1 MNGYFCFLS
10 QGLISSKR
18 MRVLGLSAGF
28 FFLCFFSVGETKS
41 YKVILGYES
50 QEMEIYL
57 SPGRVVPPHSEM
69 PLPSS
74 AQLNS
79 AFPSPKS
86 VQTVV
91 PGTNPTPNANLPEG
105 IPYEFPKMAGFE
117 FPPGFFDT
125 LTPQSIE
132 AALNSTG
139 RKILSGVTFEFD
151 SFDLTPSSEPAL
163 EAVLG
168 YLQSNPGVRIII
180 EGHCDT
186 SGDTS
191 LNPAL
196 SQNRANSVKAWLES
210 RGADGSLLTAI
221 GRSDSI
227 PIADNGTPE
236 GQALNRRVELVK
248 E

>member
-1 MNGYFCFLS
+1 MEFHLPLGRNVPLNG
-10 QGLISSKR
+10 
-18 MRVLGLSAGF
+18 
-28 FFLCFFSVGETKS
+28 
-41 YKVILGYES
+41 
-50 QEMEIYL
+50 
-57 SPGRVVPPHSEM
+57 EM

-74 AQLNS
+74 PQLEA
-79 AFPSPKS
+79 AFPPPKNI
-86 VQTVV
+86 QTVV
-91 PGTNPTPNANLPEG
+91 PVVNPIPVPPFREG
-105 IPYEFPKMAGFE
+105 VAHEFPKMAGFE
-117 FPPGFFDT
+117 FPPGAGNVT
-125 LTPQSIE
+125 SQSIKE
-132 AALNSTG
+132 ALDSVG
-139 RKILSGVTFEFD
+139 RKIVTGITFEFD
-151 SFDLTPSSEPAL
+151 SADLAASSQAAL

-196 SQNRANSVKAWLES
+196 SQNRANSVKAWLVS
-210 RGADGSLLTAI
+210 HGADGSLLTPI
-221 GRSDSI
+221 GRSDSF